1 MSITS
6 SSVTTDVSIKS
17 PSFEKKDRI
26 ASINVNASNRASAD
40 ASKVTKNLLAGN
52 NILKDIKKYE
62 SKIRARH
69 IHLTMPWGERGS
81 RLLPTSKLMDHKQEI
96 GAMRQIL
103 EDKWDKFIQAYPD
116 IKRDAYL
123 HLGTLYDPIDYP
135 TVDEVRAKFSF
146 RLAYNPLPESG
157 DFRIDVPNQE
167 MQELREQYEA
177 NMADRISEAM
187 QSAWERVADQV
198 RTMTDKLSIT
208 MDDEG
213 KTSDGKSVRYHDT
226 FVKNATDLCDLLAHL
241 NITNDARLD
250 QARLDLRNAV
260 QGVDV
265 NMLKQPTNHNTR
277 ANVKAKLDGILSKYA
292 L

>member
-1 MSITS
+1 MSLTS

-26 ASINVNASNRASAD
+26 ATDKVNSDSRASHD
-40 ASKVTKNLLAGN
+40 ASKVTKNLLAGT

-69 IHLTMPWGERGS
+69 IHLTMPWGERGT
-81 RLLPTSKLMDHKQEI
+81 RLLPTSKLMDHKHEI
-96 GAMRQIL
+96 GSMRDIL
-103 EDKWDKFIQAYPD
+103 KRKWDEFIQVYPD

-123 HLGTLYDPIDYP
+123 HLGSMFDPTDYP
-135 TVDEVRAKFSF
+135 TVDEVQSKFSF
-146 RLAYNPLPESG
+146 KLSYNPLPESG
-157 DFRIDVPNQE
+157 DFRIDVPAQD

-177 NMADRISEAM
+177 SMNDRIGEAM
-187 QSAWERVADQV
+187 QSAWDRVADQV
-198 RTMTDKLSIT
+198 RTMTDKLGVT

-213 KTSDGKSVRYHDT
+213 KTSDGRKVRYHDT

-241 NITNDARLD
+241 NITNDTRLE